1 MIDTVYV
8 SLDSHDTTHLV
19 GVVRVTEK
27 RDSITSVFSYDPSY
41 LASPDSYPLDPSLP
55 LVSGNQVIRG
65 GLPGALRDA
74 SPDRWGRNLI
84 RKNLQA
90 GDRERTGRHIG
101 ELDYLLGVSD
111 ATRQGALRVSTEPMG
126 PYVDDSSVVPPLI
139 DLGRLRNAARKISV
153 GDDVEGVKE
162 LLRAGTASLGGARP
176 KAAVTDGDRL
186 LLAKFSHATDD
197 YDQVGA
203 ECVALDLAELAGI
216 DTPWHDLLVLDDD
229 RALVVERFDRRAST
243 RVGYISA
250 MTLTGLTDGDTMDY
264 LQIADGIKNHG
275 SNTSHDVHA
284 LWRRML
290 FSIGVNNLDDHGRNH
305 GFLRDGA
312 GWSLAP
318 VFDLT
323 PDPTGHL
330 RATLMAGASHT
341 DDCFAALPDI
351 AAAWDISPERQQAIA
366 SDVASALH
374 QWSARASARHVT
386 GPAISQLGRISA
398 DRAEHIRHT
407 WPTI

>member
-8 SLDSHDTTHLV
+8 SLDISNNTRLA

-27 RDSITSVFSYDPSY
+27 RDSITSVFSYDPNY

-90 GDRERTGRHIG
+90 GDSGRTGRHIG

-111 ATRQGALRVSTEPMG
+111 ATRQGALRVSTEPAG
-126 PYVDDSSVVPPLI
+126 PYVDNTSVVPPLI
-139 DLGRLRNAARKISV
+139 DLGRLRNAARKITV
-153 GDDVEGVKE
+153 GDDIEGVKE

-229 RALVVERFDRRAST
+229 RALVVERFDRRGST
-243 RVGYISA
+243 HVGYISA
-250 MTLTGLTDGDTMDY
+250 MTLTGLIDGDTMDY
-264 LQIADGIKNHG
+264 LQIADGMRNDG
-275 SNTSHDVHA
+275 SNTADDVHG

-290 FSIGVNNLDDHGRNH
+290 FSLGINNLDDHGRNH

-312 GWSLAP
+312 GWRLAP

-323 PDPTGHL
+323 PDPSGHQ

-341 DDCFAALPDI
+341 NDCFAALPDI
-351 AAAWDISPERQQAIA
+351 AASWDISSEHQRAIA
-366 SDVASALH
+366 SDVVGALD
-374 QWSARASARHVT
+374 QWSVRASARHVT
-386 GPAISQLGRISA
+386 GPAISQLGRITA
-398 DRAEHIRHT
+398 DHAARMRHI
-407 WPTI
+407 WPAI